1 MGVIK
6 SDNTF
11 LTVNPVVP
19 MDKNST
25 LVTQNSQ
32 TTSKSGDSVAL
43 PAKKTIAFI
52 KQFARVYCP
61 VNTTVREEAAV
72 MLN

>member
-1 MGVIK
+1 
-6 SDNTF
+6 
-11 LTVNPVVP
+11 